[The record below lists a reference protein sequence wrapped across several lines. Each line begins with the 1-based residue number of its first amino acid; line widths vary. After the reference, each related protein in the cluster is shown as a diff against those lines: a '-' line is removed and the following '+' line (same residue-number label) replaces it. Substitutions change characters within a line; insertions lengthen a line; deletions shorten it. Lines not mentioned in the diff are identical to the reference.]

1 MKIGILTFHESNN
14 YCAALQCYA
23 LQEVLKSMG
32 HDVWVINYD
41 YRNSGGGSY
50 SLLSRKRVLKNLLNP
65 VALAKDFLRT
75 IMYHCLYNGGF
86 DSFRAKHLRLTE
98 KFHKAQMM
106 PQNFDVYVLGSDQL
120 WSIQCTGWQVEPVF
134 FGQFSH
140 PGCSRIV
147 GYAISANEDSLNM
160 IGADQIRR
168 YAANFD
174 CVSVREPGIAKWL
187 KINNVCD
194 ARIDVNPTLLLAP
207 KDWLKITSAKRPCKQ
222 RYLLSYYLKPDQK
235 QAAKAFAKRNG
246 LKYIEVGFKAHSPI
260 EFLNWVK
267 HADCVVGGS
276 FHITV
281 FSILFG
287 KPFYTIQKNGSF
299 DIRSASLLKAVG
311 LENRFIPISELP
323 NAGIP
328 SCQYNEAEIAIEGL
342 KACSL
347 EYLESL

>member
-1 MKIGILTFHESNN
+1 MKIGILTFHRGHN
-14 YCAALQCYA
+14 YGAALQCYA

-32 HDVWVINYD
+32 HDVCVINYD
-41 YRNSGGGSY
+41 YRNSVGGSY

-106 PQNFDVYVLGSDQL
+106 PQNFDLYVLGSDQL

-134 FGQFSH
+134 FGQFPH
-140 PGCSRIV
+140 PGGSRIV

-160 IGADQIRR
+160 IGADQIRK
-168 YAANFD
+168 YAANFN

-187 KINNVCD
+187 KTSNVCD
-194 ARIDVNPTLLLAP
+194 ARIDVDPTLLLDP
-207 KDWLKITSAKRPCKQ
+207 KDWLKITSAQRPCKQ

-235 QAAKAFAKRNG
+235 QAGKTFAKRNG
-246 LKYIEVGFKAHSPI
+246 LKYVEVGFKAHSPI

-287 KPFYTIQKNGSF
+287 RPFYTIRKNGSF

-311 LENRFIPISELP
+311 LENRFIPVSELS
-323 NAGIP
+323 NLGIP
-328 SCQYNEAEIAIEGL
+328 PCQYSEAKIAIEGL
-342 KACSL
+342 KARSL
-347 EYLESL
+347 EYLENL

>member
-14 YCAALQCYA
+14 YGAALQCYA

-50 SLLSRKRVLKNLLNP
+50 SLLSRKRVLKNLFNP
-65 VALAKDFLRT
+65 MVLAKFFLRT
-75 IMYHCLYNGGF
+75 IMYHCLYARGF
-86 DSFRAKHLRLTE
+86 DRFRAKHLRLTSE
-98 KFHKAQMM
+98 FRKAKMM
-106 PQNFDVYVLGSDQL
+106 PQNFDLYVLGSDQL

-134 FGQFSH
+134 FGQFPH
-140 PGCSRIV
+140 PGGSRIV

-160 IGADQIRR
+160 IGADQIRK
-168 YAANFD
+168 YAANFN

-187 KINNVCD
+187 KTSNVCD
-194 ARIDVNPTLLLAP
+194 ARIDVDPTLLLDP
-207 KDWLKITSAKRPCKQ
+207 KDWLKITSAQRPCKQ

-235 QAAKAFAKRNG
+235 QAGKTFAKRNG
-246 LKYIEVGFKAHSPI
+246 LKYVEVGFKAHSPI

-287 KPFYTIQKNGSF
+287 RPSYTIRKNGSF

-311 LENRFIPISELP
+311 LENRFIPVSELS
-323 NAGIP
+323 NLGIP
-328 SCQYNEAEIAIEGL
+328 PCQYSEAKIAIEGL
-342 KACSL
+342 KARSL
-347 EYLESL
+347 EYLENL